1 MVSEQKLKEW
11 TDIFLDYVRE
21 KTPEY
26 HVTQEEGYKF
36 KSVETFQKNFDIGAP
51 DLASMLERSIEQ
63 NNLVAGAMYFP
74 KRMLLYF
81 AQDYPEDTR
90 KALKL
95 LFDES
100 RDVNVHLTEAENA
113 FDQLLA
119 KREKAIGKTGTSFI
133 GLRFLSLLL
142 SFRYPDKYNAI
153 KPREWKVFC
162 RYVDDDF
169 AIPNL
174 TPVGEQYKMFEPYIE
189 ALRQYIKKLPQIQE
203 LKEKLTRGL
212 SFNDDEFR
220 WMAQDVIYVTAR
232 RFAKEKDDKATGHPV
247 LAEEDVITDESLEEP
262 AIEGGVDMHFPL
274 EKYLEHFIIENWD
287 NIDFGEPLDLYRDE
301 DGMPGQQYTTDVGII
316 DILAKDPKGNF
327 VVIELKRGKST
338 QHVIGQV
345 LAYIG
350 WVRNNLATNGQDVRG
365 LVIVSEG
372 NQALLEAQKEVA
384 DKVTVRYYR
393 VKLEITD
400 PKKS

>member
-1 MVSEQKLKEW
+1 MIPEQKLKDW
-11 TDIFLDYVRE
+11 TDIFLAYVRE

-36 KSVETFQKNFDIGAP
+36 KSIEVFQKNFDLGAV
-51 DLASMLERSIEQ
+51 DLAIMLDNSLEQ
-63 NNLVAGAMYFP
+63 NNLVVGAMYFP
-74 KRMLLYF
+74 KRMLLHF

-90 KALKL
+90 KALQF

-100 RDVNVHLTEAENA
+100 QDVHVRLTETESA
-113 FDQLLA
+113 FDRLLE
-119 KREKAIGKTGTSFI
+119 KREKAVGQTGASFI

-142 SFRYPDKYNAI
+142 AFRYPDKYNAM

-162 RYVDDDF
+162 RYINDSF
-169 AIPNL
+169 AIPNH
-174 TPVGEQYKMFEPYIE
+174 TPIGEQYRIFSEYTE
-189 ALRQYIKKLPQIQE
+189 ALRQYIKNLPQIQD

-212 SFNDDEFR
+212 SFNDNEFR

-232 RFAKEKDDKATGHPV
+232 RFAKEKDEQVANQPT
-247 LAEEDVITDESLEEP
+247 IEEP
-262 AIEGGVDMHFPL
+262 AIDDDLLDETVIEGGVEMHFPL
-274 EKYLEHFIIENWD
+274 EKYLEHFMIENWD

-350 WVRNNLATNGQDVRG
+350 WVRNNLATSGQGVRG
-365 LVIVSEG
+365 IVIVNEG
-372 NQALLEAQKEVA
+372 NQALLEAQREVA
-384 DKVTVRYYR
+384 DKVTVKYYR
-393 VKLEITD
+393 VNLEIID